1 MADRL
6 DLSALPG
13 DSYWRIGV
21 PDLIAAEADLSTEAV
36 LNLMRRGRLKIE
48 LRIEDVP
55 IDPLTF
61 VQHLH
66 EFIAARTVLRLHEIL
81 DPLLDKLEGDEA
93 AAGAAELLDLA
104 RGVRRLLDAGRLDAE
119 G

>member
-36 LNLMRRGRLKIE
+36 LDLMRRGRLKID
-48 LRIEDVP
+48 LCIEDVP

-81 DPLLDKLEGDEA
+81 DPILDKLEGNETN
-93 AAGAAELLDLA
+93 AGAVELAALA
-104 RGVRRLLDAGRLDAE
+104 KGVRDVLDAGRLDAE